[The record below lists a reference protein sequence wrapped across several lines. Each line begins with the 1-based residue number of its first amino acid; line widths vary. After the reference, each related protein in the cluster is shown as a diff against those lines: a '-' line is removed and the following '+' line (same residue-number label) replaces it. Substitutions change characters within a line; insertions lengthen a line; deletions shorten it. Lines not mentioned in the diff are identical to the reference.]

1 VAAHRNALQ
10 WDGSPGHY
18 EVWYLTLTEP
28 RSGVGVWI
36 RLTLLAPRDGDATCA
51 LWLVAMDPATQTVV
65 ARKATHPIA
74 ELHAAADPFRVTIAG
89 AHLDD
94 GSTAGR
100 FDDVA
105 WDLTWSTGRPYD
117 HVDPL
122 LARARIAQT
131 VLTLPHG
138 DVLVH
143 GSIRLPG
150 GRDLQVSSARGG
162 QAHLYGRKHAARWA
176 WLHAGDF
183 VDPDGAP
190 VQDTFVDGVSVFVP
204 RFGREVGPSTPFVG
218 HLLGE
223 DFAST
228 SPTRVFANRSHF
240 GLTGWDFEATTRGR
254 RVQGHVSVPR
264 PLLAGVT
271 YHDPDGERAYCYN
284 SEVAT
289 IHLTVLDAVRAPRR
303 GWLHRQTLIGER
315 TAHFEYAQREPVA
328 GLELLV

>member
-1 VAAHRNALQ
+1 VQRNAMQ

-18 EVWYLTLTEP
+18 EVWYLTLTDAG
-28 RSGVGVWI
+28 SGVGVWI
-36 RLTLLAPRDGDATCA
+36 RLTMLAPADGGPTCS
-51 LWLVAMDPATQTVV
+51 LWFLAMDPADGTVIG
-65 ARKATHPIA
+65 RKATYPIA
-74 ELHAAADPFRVTIAG
+74 ELQTAGDPFRVTIAG

-117 HVDPL
+117 HVNPL
-122 LARARIAQT
+122 LARARIAKT

-143 GSIRLPG
+143 GSVRLPG
-150 GRDLQVSSARGG
+150 GRDLHVASARGG
-162 QAHLYGRKHAARWA
+162 QAHLYGSKHAARWA
-176 WLHAGDF
+176 WMHAGDF
-183 VDPDGAP
+183 VDSDGVP
-190 VQDTFVDGVSVFVP
+190 VQDTFLDGVSVFVP
-204 RFGREVGPSTPFVG
+204 RLRREVGPSSPFVG
-218 HLLGE
+218 RFCGD

-228 SPTRVFANRSHF
+228 SPGRVFANRSQF
-240 GLTGWDFEATTRGR
+240 GLTGWDFEAIGGKRK
-254 RVQGHVSVPR
+254 VQGHVSVPR
-264 PLLAGVT
+264 ELLAGVT
-271 YHDPDGERAYCYN
+271 YHDPDGARAYCYN

-289 IHLTVLDAVRAPRR
+289 VHLTVLDQVRSPRR
-303 GWLHRQTLIGER
+303 GWVRRQTLVGER